1 MTTPNT
7 ASDPPNAAQRRRET
21 PKPQPKNQ
29 SQQHVPHVERLAW
42 PIAEGAR
49 RIGVGRTSIYK
60 LAAEGKLRLV
70 RIGGR
75 TLLPEEEIIR
85 LIADAGDEAVVW
97 TPRLRP
103 RVTAECGT
111 RAKSEHKARTRQ
123 LTSRE
128 RKEARDASPS

>member
-1 MTTPNT
+1 MITLDT
-7 ASDPPNAAQRRRET
+7 AGDPPNEARPRRKGT
-21 PKPQPKNQ
+21 KPKPKNQ
-29 SQQHVPHVERLAW
+29 AQQPAPHIERLAW

-85 LIADAGDEAVVW
+85 LIASG
-97 TPRLRP
+97 
-103 RVTAECGT
+103 
-111 RAKSEHKARTRQ
+111 S
-123 LTSRE
+123 
-128 RKEARDASPS
+128 